1 MSAVTDMTP
10 VYANKVRTAKR
21 GVAIMDKEIVVI
33 KDEIETGHNPTK
45 MQWTMVTPADAEI
58 AGKNQI
64 TLTQNGKS
72 VALIVISKQE
82 VKLKKWSAEPVHDY
96 DAENKGII
104 RVGFEVDLKANEA
117 YDFTVMLVPDSS
129 KRKVKVKVKKLADWK

>member
-1 MSAVTDMTP
+1 
-10 VYANKVRTAKR
+10 
-21 GVAIMDKEIVVI
+21 
-33 KDEIETGHNPTK
+33 
-45 MQWTMVTPADAEI
+45 
-58 AGKNQI
+58 I

-129 KRKVKVKVKKLADWK
+129 KRKVKVKKLADWK